1 MKKFTKILS
10 LALALALVLSTNAF
24 AATVYYAND
33 FTGYA
38 TIDDFKAEM
47 VTVVNAYQNTT
58 NLLNAK
64 TNNGKN
70 LIDST
75 NYGATTSSSVPAFTT
90 DAAGVK
96 WFKFVTAEQTGNA
109 LTYPSYLLVAPN
121 NTWDYTAASAK
132 DETFV
137 ISYDVKVAPTGTAS
151 KTLEGFSQTYW
162 TDAAGTGKAVDRMF
176 CYRIESDTKT
186 ATDFINIRFSHGK
199 DDATSKKDSE
209 TFTGMLNTGTTY
221 RMVGS
226 YTYDENYT
234 WPYEKT
240 FINGEHL
247 GTATTSGSNN
257 TTSANPVM
265 VGFSIPYMYVM
276 GLSVA
281 NIKAYTIANNETLG
295 VADIAGVVPMNNAKV
310 TVKFNQPVYAAT
322 FNAAAV
328 EVSGLENGT
337 DFTVGKVKDVVE
349 NGNVYSAFDIEF
361 SKMLTSNETYT
372 ITVPAAVKN
381 EIGTAIADATA
392 TFTTEK
398 APTYDIALTANEGLS
413 SNGAALTAATIGG
426 KTVYFTATATNETG
440 RATSGALVIGIYDAN
455 GLVKYAFANKSFA
468 DAGSN
473 TFTAA
478 FKVEDGQTAKAYVVG
493 SASEGVLQ

>member
-10 LALALALVLSTNAF
+10 LALALALVLSTTAF
-24 AATVYYAND
+24 AATVYYTND

-38 TIDDFKAEM
+38 TIDEAKADM
-47 VTVVNAYQNTT
+47 NTVTNAYQNTT
-58 NLLNAK
+58 YLLNAK
-64 TNNGKN
+64 SSTGKD

-96 WFKFVTAEQTGNA
+96 WFKFITAEQTGNA
-109 LTYPSYLLVAPN
+109 LTYPSFLLVAPDTTWN
-121 NTWDYTAASAK
+121 YTTNT

-137 ISYDVKVAPTGTAS
+137 VSYDIKVAPTGTAS
-151 KTLEGFSQTYW
+151 KTLEAMSQTYW

-176 CYRIESDTKT
+176 AYRIESDTKT
-186 ATDFINIRFSHGK
+186 STEFINVRYSNGQYE
-199 DDATSKKDSE
+199 ATSKNGSE
-209 TFTGMLNTGTTY
+209 TFTGMLNTGSTY
-221 RMVGS
+221 RMVAS

-234 WPYEKT
+234 WPYEET
-240 FINGEHL
+240 FINGELL
-247 GTATTSGSNN
+247 GQSTTTGSNS
-257 TTSANPVM
+257 TSSANPVM

-276 GLSVA
+276 GQSVA
-281 NIKAYTIANNETLG
+281 NIKAYTIANSETLG

-322 FNAAAV
+322 FNAADV
-328 EVSGLENGT
+328 EVSGLTNGT

-349 NGNVYSAFDIEF
+349 GNNIYSAFDINF
-361 SKMLTSNETYT
+361 SKMLTGNETYT

-381 EIGTAIADATA
+381 EIGTAITDATA

-398 APTYDIALTANEGLS
+398 APTYNIALTANEGLS
-413 SNGAALTAATIGG
+413 SSGTALTAATIGG
-426 KTVYFTATATNETG
+426 KTVYFTATATNDTG
-440 RATSGALVIGIYDAN
+440 KATSGALVIGIYDGEGN
-455 GLVKYAFANKSFA
+455 LVKYAFANKSFEDGA
-468 DAGSN
+468 AN

-478 FKVEDGQTAKAYVVG
+478 FKVEAGQTAKAYVVG
-493 SASEGVLQ
+493 SASIGALQ